1 MDFALTAEQGDLV
14 SAAREFWGGENSA
27 AVIGLPD
34 ADLGERVA
42 AAVQVRPGALTT
54 AGDLAAFAARG
65 LARFEVPADWLLL
78 TEPLPA
84 TDVGTTDKRALRAQW
99 NVLVARSAG
108 PLAERE
114 GGARSGCDQPRL

>member
-1 MDFALTAEQGDLV
+1 V
-14 SAAREFWGGENSA
+14 IRGGENIAAAYVETVLTRHPDVLSA

-42 AAVQVRPGALTT
+42 AAVQMRPGSLA
-54 AGDLAAFAARG
+54 AAADLAAFAARG

-84 TDVGTTDKRALRAQW
+84 TDVGKTDKRALREQW
-99 NVLVARSAG
+99 NVLVARSAR
-108 PLAERE
+108 PPA
-114 GGARSGCDQPRL
+114 